1 MSTTYFYSS
10 ATYLYHTITYSER
23 ATSYL
28 SYQRLLTR
36 QPSRGTV
43 IGYLKTGKFKE
54 LYKIEE
60 PRQGGLVVPFRSVL
74 AWFDGEFGGE
84 FGRFFWS
91 VLAFLRSPWS
101 PVEWTFRRFG
111 PIVIGLARPIFDPLW
126 TVLLSLFS
134 GTSKPEHAPC
144 RTKIPWT
151 CVCPSRTRVSIR

>member
-84 FGRFFWS
+84 FGREFGGEFGWFFWS
-91 VLAFLRSPWS
+91 VLALPFSVGDRPGNCLFHWVFWELA
-101 PVEWTFRRFG
+101 PVLTDSAN
-111 PIVIGLARPIFDPLW
+111 LA
-126 TVLLSLFS
+126 
-134 GTSKPEHAPC
+134 SKVDF
-144 RTKIPWT
+144 IQ
-151 CVCPSRTRVSIR
+151 CPPY